1 MEDAQKDLSEIEKD
15 KSKFTSK
22 QYEEAKKRKDT
33 AEKAYK
39 DLGGITGS
47 SLSKQENQSEKLR
60 QQTEKYNLLLN
71 KQALEQQR
79 FAEDLQMKVDE
90 SRIKAMNEG
99 SKKTI
104 AQMELNFEKEMQAI
118 DRQKEDALR
127 KKIEDARSAFESNPK
142 NKGKSFDATGIE
154 LSDDENKYFD
164 ELYKAAIANNE
175 KAYSELA
182 NQYLSY
188 TDQRLAIE
196 KKFNDDV
203 ALLQEARKRD
213 EAKGDTD
220 EVANSPT
227 RISATTTSS
236 II

>member
-1 MEDAQKDLSEIEKD
+1 MPA
-15 KSKFTSK
+15 
-22 QYEEAKKRKDT
+22 
-33 AEKAYK
+33 
-39 DLGGITGS
+39 
-47 SLSKQENQSEKLR
+47 
-60 QQTEKYNLLLN
+60 LLLS
-71 KQALEQQR
+71 L
-79 FAEDLQMKVDE
+79 
-90 SRIKAMNEG
+90 I
-99 SKKTI
+99 
-104 AQMELNFEKEMQAI
+104 
-118 DRQKEDALR
+118 
-127 KKIEDARSAFESNPK
+127 PK

-220 EVANSPT
+220 EVAKID
-227 RISATTTSS
+227 RS
-236 II
+236 IGKRTETKNEDVFKLDAEQLQKKHELGASFWQPR